1 MMNFIKIVKNDF
13 INFTKYRIIH
23 MTIIVSLVFA
33 LAMGFFPTI
42 EPLLFV
48 YISIFVL
55 PVITHSITLF
65 IENEENTVLPY
76 SLEKNKICE
85 IIPAKIT
92 SSLLM
97 QFIPFVFYLFV
108 MIFVLNVNNVF
119 LLLLFILTYILG
131 LIIHI
136 IIGFSITILAKSHKA
151 MVLMYAGY
159 IILFS
164 FIPFLNLMYLIP
176 DSISYLFIFSPG
188 YLLSILFSNITF
200 GYLFSDLFLV
210 ILSSILLIVY
220 SLLLIYL
227 IIKPYYKKLLSRNRG

>member
-1 MMNFIKIVKNDF
+1 MMNFIKIIKNDF

-33 LAMGFFPTI
+33 LAMGFFPAI

-65 IENEENTVLPY
+65 IENEESTILPY
-76 SLEKNKICE
+76 SIQKYKLCE

-97 QFIPFVFYLFV
+97 QLIPLVFYLFV
-108 MIFVLNVNNVF
+108 MIFVLNVNTIS
-119 LLLLFILTYILG
+119 LLLLFILTYIVG
-131 LIIHI
+131 LILHI
-136 IIGFSITILAKSHKA
+136 IIGFSITILSKSHKS
-151 MVLMYAGY
+151 MVLMYVGY
-159 IILFS
+159 IVLFS

-188 YLLSILFSNITF
+188 YLLSVLFSNITF

-210 ILSSILLIVY
+210 ILASVLIIIY
-220 SLLLIYL
+220 SALLLFL
-227 IIKPYYKKLLSRNRG
+227 LIKPYYKKLLSENRG